1 MAKSKVLKKN
11 QGFKIEGI
19 LDYKNKQ
26 IEVEDVG
33 NYPFAKIFEQF
44 EGKTIKVVIDIPDEE
59 IFEVPEV

>member
-26 IEVEDVG
+26 VAVEDLG
-33 NYPFAKIFEQF
+33 DYPFDKIFEQF
-44 EGKTIKVVIDIPDEE
+44 DGKTIKVVIDIPDEE